1 MELLV
6 FQSAKNNAM
15 IGFDRSLYKVVVV
28 TKTYL
33 PFLKTF
39 DPVVMTNSNAIIN
52 FQICPPEEYVY
63 FTKLNKI
70 INAFEQE
77 VLLREAFP

>member
-39 DPVVMTNSNAIIN
+39 DPVVMMNSNVDYNNCLLTIACN
-52 FQICPPEEYVY
+52 QKHPNMPARRVRVFYEV
-63 FTKLNKI
+63 
-70 INAFEQE
+70 EQN
-77 VLLREAFP
+77 